1 MDTQVSANRRVVCDR
16 ARDVQGLAPDF
27 HSAPR
32 TVAAIDPGGVR
43 LLRSVWAIGS
53 LLLSAGLLLFG
64 HGMHL
69 TVLPLVAEDLHWS
82 AVHNALT
89 TSAYFL
95 GFAAGCLVLPRW
107 LLAIGHIRVF
117 GVLVALATAALLSLT
132 LLPWLGAWL
141 SLRFVY
147 GVAISG
153 MYLTVESWLNAET
166 QRDYRGAVLSVY
178 AFVTLLAMFGAQ
190 LLLQALHLERL
201 WLLVIAAVFL
211 SLAALPIG
219 LTRRQAPRMVASPHL
234 RLSTLLNP
242 ANLPAFV
249 AGVLAGTFW
258 ALAPV
263 YTTRLGFDGR
273 ETARFMAAAVGG
285 GMLVVYPL
293 GWLSDRLGRAAVLSL
308 LGSAGMLGTLGYLL
322 FLADGEAA
330 VLLFGIGFGAAVM
343 PLYALCV
350 ALANDRAGADDFVET
365 GSVVIMTNALGMIV
379 GPIVAGWLL
388 TGRSTDVLLWFW
400 AAAFAALAA
409 VAAGIRAT
417 ARQDETLD
425 TAAFELVPR
434 TAPEALVIDP
444 RAPDEGLVDGAGERS
459 AGPAE
464 EDRATNGPP
473 AARGADRAADSA

>member
-1 MDTQVSANRRVVCDR
+1 M
-16 ARDVQGLAPDF
+16 
-27 HSAPR
+27 
-32 TVAAIDPGGVR
+32 
-43 LLRSVWAIGS
+43 LRSVWAIGS

-69 TVLPLVAEDLHWS
+69 TVLPLIAEDLHWS
-82 AVHNALT
+82 AVSNALT

-95 GFAAGCLVLPRW
+95 GFAAGCLVVPRW

-117 GVLVALATAALLSLT
+117 GVLVALATAALLCLS

-153 MYLTVESWLNAET
+153 IYLTVESWLNAET

-190 LLLQALHLERL
+190 LLLQRLELDRL
-201 WLLVIAAVFL
+201 WMLVTAAVFL

-249 AGVLAGTFW
+249 SGVLAGTFW

-263 YTTRLGFDGR
+263 FTTRLGLDGAD
-273 ETARFMAAAVGG
+273 TARFMAAAVGG

-293 GWLSDRLGRAAVLSL
+293 GWLSDRIGRAAVLSL
-308 LGSAGMLGTLGYLL
+308 LGFLGLVGTLAYLL
-322 FLADGEAA
+322 FVTAGEVQVA
-330 VLLFGIGFGAAVM
+330 LFGLGFGAVMM

-350 ALANDRAGADDFVET
+350 AFANDRAGDDDFVET
-365 GSVVIMTNALGMIV
+365 GSVVIMANALGMV
-379 GPIVAGWLL
+379 SGPIAAGWLL
-388 TGRSTDVLLWFW
+388 TGRSTDALLWFW
-400 AAAFAALAA
+400 AGAFAVLGA
-409 VAAGIRAT
+409 VAAAIRA
-417 ARQDETLD
+417 AMPRHEAAD

-434 TAPEALVIDP
+434 TAPEVLVIDP
-444 RAPDEGLVDGAGERS
+444 RAPEEGLVEAGLDDAAAEAAGDPGRSESESTVAEPAGEADDAPRPVS
-459 AGPAE
+459 PGPA
-464 EDRATNGPP
+464 TGT
-473 AARGADRAADSA
+473 S

>member
-1 MDTQVSANRRVVCDR
+1 M
-16 ARDVQGLAPDF
+16 
-27 HSAPR
+27 
-32 TVAAIDPGGVR
+32 
-43 LLRSVWAIGS
+43 LRSVWAIGS

-95 GFAAGCLVLPRW
+95 GFAAGCLLVPRW

-117 GVLVALATAALLSLT
+117 GVLVALGSAALLSLA
-132 LLPWLGAWL
+132 LLPWFGTWL
-141 SLRFVY
+141 ALRFVY
-147 GVAISG
+147 GIAISG
-153 MYLTVESWLNAET
+153 IYLTVESWLNAET

-190 LLLQALHLERL
+190 LLLQELNLERP
-201 WLLVIAAVFL
+201 WLLVTATVFL
-211 SLAALPIG
+211 CLAALPIG
-219 LTRRQAPRMVASPHL
+219 LTRRPAPRMVASPHL

-249 AGVLAGTFW
+249 SGVLAGTFW

-263 YTTRLGFDGR
+263 YTTRFGLDGHA
-273 ETARFMAAAVGG
+273 TARFMAAAVGG

-308 LGSAGMLGTLGYLL
+308 LGFAGMVGTLVYLL
-322 FLADGEAA
+322 FFAAGEAA
-330 VLLFGIGFGAAVM
+330 VLLFGLGFGAAMM

-365 GSVVIMTNALGMIV
+365 GSIVIMTNALGMIV
-379 GPIVAGWLL
+379 GPIAAGWLL

-400 AAAFAALAA
+400 TAAFAALAA
-409 VAAGIRAT
+409 VAAAIRAS
-417 ARQDETLD
+417 ASPHEAAD

-434 TAPEALVIDP
+434 TAPEVLMIDP
-444 RAPDEGLVDGAGERS
+444 RAPDEGLVGDSDG
-459 AGPAE
+459 PCAE
-464 EDRATNGPP
+464 VP
-473 AARGADRAADSA
+473 AAAEAAVTPMAGDPAQAPAAKTTDAV